1 MWRGTS
7 DTTRKSRLS
16 ILAFCKFRRRG
27 RISLM
32 PTEWMAC
39 GFFLSQSFSRERG
52 TPTDANKGQ
61 SLWHIKA
68 VATVFRLMGDLRII
82 YLYASGHGH
91 YVVFFF
97 GHPTR
102 DTRRDDNPQEPL
114 LGRSRGVTPDS
125 HGCRKLIHKLW
136 VRVRAPQEGF
146 DSIRLWLTVIC
157 FVNLGALLR
166 ILRLVVRTCICH
178 YETTWAD
185 EWSGTGW
192 RHPRTFSHNKS
203 VTVVRASESQLLRCS
218 PHNSARSAAVCI
230 HSIPWCHQAKRGGMG
245 WGANPH

>member
-1 MWRGTS
+1 
-7 DTTRKSRLS
+7 
-16 ILAFCKFRRRG
+16 
-27 RISLM
+27 M

-68 VATVFRLMGDLRII
+68 VATVFRLMGDWRY
-82 YLYASGHGH
+82 YLFIRFWPWSLCG
-91 YVVFFF
+91 VFF

-114 LGRSRGVTPDS
+114 LGRSRGVTPGS

-136 VRVRAPQEGF
+136 LRVRAPQEGF
-146 DSIRLWLTVIC
+146 DSIRLWLTMIY
-157 FVNLGALLR
+157 FVNLVALLR
-166 ILRLVVRTCICH
+166 ILRLVVRTCICN

-192 RHPRTFSHNKS
+192 RHPLTFSHNKLGTAACQS
-203 VTVVRASESQLLRCS
+203 PSCFGAVHTIVHALLLRES
-218 PHNSARSAAVCI
+218 TRSHDATQQREV
-230 HSIPWCHQAKRGGMG
+230 G